1 MAFYVA
7 ENNPAL
13 REQTAEGN
21 GCLYL
26 MGNRTRGSSWIMRDR
41 DKGAGIPGGKE
52 RRKCPYPGPRG
63 NEVSLGSRQAL
74 SGLCCIN

>member
-13 REQTAEGN
+13 REQTDEGN

-26 MGNRTRGSSWIMRDR
+26 MGNRTKGNSWIIGDR
-41 DKGAGIPGGKE
+41 DKGAATPGGKE
-52 RRKCPYPGPRG
+52 RRKCPSPGPSG
-63 NEVSLGSRQAL
+63 NEVSMRSKQDL
-74 SGLCCIN
+74 SGFCYIN

>member
-1 MAFYVA
+1 MA
-7 ENNPAL
+7 ENNPAP

-41 DKGAGIPGGKE
+41 DKGAGIPGGRKRKE
-52 RRKCPYPGPRG
+52 
-63 NEVSLGSRQAL
+63 EVPSPWAKGK
-74 SGLCCIN
+74 